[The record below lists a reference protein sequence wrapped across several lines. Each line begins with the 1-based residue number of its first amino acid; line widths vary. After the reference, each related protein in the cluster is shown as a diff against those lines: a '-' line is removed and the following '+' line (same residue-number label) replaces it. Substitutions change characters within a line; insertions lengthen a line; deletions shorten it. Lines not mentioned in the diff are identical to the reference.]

1 MKKIFLSMAAA
12 AIILTGCTG
21 LGNTTAGGSA
31 LGSLLGNGAGNGLGS
46 TATSALA
53 KSGTNVLGSLLGN
66 LLGTNTVSEKN
77 LVGTWSYKGV
87 DCVFESENVLSKLG
101 GEVAAS
107 ALENKIDG
115 YVQKIGIKP
124 GVTTF
129 TFNADHTWKAT
140 LGGKS
145 LSGQWAL
152 DTKNSQLQM
161 TYLAGLGT
169 LTPKVAFNGGTL
181 SLLFESS
188 KLLTLAQGVGS
199 LTGNS
204 AVSSL
209 SSLIKNYNGMYV
221 GLQMT
226 K

>member
-209 SSLIKNYNGMYV
+209 SGLIKNYNGMYV

>member
-1 MKKIFLSMAAA
+1 MAAA
-12 AIILTGCTG
+12 TIILTGCTG
-21 LGNTTAGGSA
+21 LTNTTAGGNA
-31 LGSLLGNGAGNGLGS
+31 LGGLLGGSGLGS
-46 TATSALA
+46 NLGSTTTSALA

-87 DCVFESENVLSKLG
+87 DCVFESENMLSQLG

-129 TFNADHTWKAT
+129 TFNADHTWKGT

-169 LTPKVAFNGGTL
+169 LTPKVSFNGGTL

-188 KLLTLAQGVGS
+188 KLLSLAQGFGA
-199 LTGNS
+199 LTGNNI
-204 AVSSL
+204 ASSL
-209 SSLIKNYNGMYV
+209 SSLVKNYNGMYV